1 MFFDDTIMQLNERI
15 ALSILVNILKKWVK
29 IGLASIKNPEA
40 KARDFSKLCFYDY
53 FESSTRCS
61 MLPVAV

>member
-1 MFFDDTIMQLNERI
+1 MRFDYTIMQQNS
-15 ALSILVNILKKWVK
+15 ALPAPILVNLLKKWVK

-40 KARDFSKLCFYDY
+40 KARDFSKLCFSNYL
-53 FESSTRCS
+53 ESSTRCS